1 MNPDELYA
9 IAMHE
14 AEMYLRNLAVP
25 LTITLVLSFFILKAV
40 KDNESTKLRSK
51 HRDQLIEELIALS
64 YTFSEYLDQFHIRS
78 KYDPQ
83 LVETLSEKMAYQIS
97 RFLGL
102 ASVYFAKTKN
112 INKLKES
119 LKEIRSLYNQ
129 LSGRREPLQPVS
141 PTEYTNFQE
150 SFSIATSNLMKVIRQ
165 AKMY

>member
-14 AEMYLRNLAVP
+14 AEIYLRNLAVP
-25 LTITLVLSFFILKAV
+25 LTITLVLSYFILKAV
-40 KDNESTKLRSK
+40 KSNEATKLRSK
-51 HRDQLIEELIALS
+51 HRDQLIEELISLS
-64 YTFSEYLDQFHIRS
+64 YTYSEFLDQFHIRS

-83 LVETLSEKMAYQIS
+83 LIETLSEKMAYLIS

-112 INKLKES
+112 IDKLKEG
-119 LKEIRSLYNQ
+119 LKSIRTLYNQ
-129 LSGRREPLQPVS
+129 LSGRREPFQPVS
-141 PTEYTNFQE
+141 PTEYTKFQE
-150 SFSIATSNLMKVIRQ
+150 EFSLATSNLMKVIRQ